1 MSEWGIQHVKI
12 ELANENGERLI
23 IDQEPGGRVT
33 CHEPGRTRG
42 TGKDSAAAP
51 ASKAGKDPA
60 AAPSSKA
67 GKDPSAA
74 ASKPPSKAA
83 AAKPAEEPVKTGART
98 AARRTAKPEAAKP
111 EAAKKPARRK
121 ASSLQWK
128 PVKDAGYHGF
138 AAKSEGGAFKLL
150 KAKNSQWAL
159 FFERPGQKTV
169 PLGCFKEDAPG
180 RVTAQELH
188 DKGTYRVE
196 PEPIT
201 EYRIINVCPA
211 DPDEPAAPSPE
222 AADESTPE
230 DIAPN
235 ADTDAEMMASLKR
248 ALEEV

>member
-12 ELANENGERLI
+12 ELANEEGERLI
-23 IDQEPGGRVT
+23 INQDPGGRVT
-33 CHEPGRTRG
+33 CQPGHTRG
-42 TGKDSAAAP
+42 AGKDSAAAP
-51 ASKAGKDPA
+51 ASK
-60 AAPSSKA
+60 PSP
-67 GKDPSAA
+67 GAA
-74 ASKPPSKAA
+74 ASKPDKAP
-83 AAKPAEEPVKTGART
+83 AAKPAEEPAKTEARAAPRRT
-98 AARRTAKPEAAKP
+98 AKPAAAKPEAAKP
-111 EAAKKPARRK
+111 EAAKPEGRKPARRK

-128 PVKDAGYHGF
+128 PVSDTGYHGF

-211 DPDEPAAPSPE
+211 VPDEPAAPSPE

-230 DIAPN
+230 VIAPN
-235 ADTDAEMMASLKR
+235 AETDAEMMASLKR